1 MPLLKASDSS
11 AVDTAQIPTPRDLL
25 LEALHD
31 RSVDQRRRA
40 ARALA
45 GDPETA
51 FVLAA
56 CLRGEPDAGVR
67 DALFAGLIKVGGAEA
82 AEMIGRMLG
91 SEDANLRMGA
101 VEALKLLDE
110 DAIPVIDRLL
120 GDPDPD
126 SRILAVEVIRAWSRG
141 LATSRLRRVIETD
154 AHVNVCAAAVDVAAE
169 IGTAGLVASL
179 GSLRRRFAEDPF
191 LMFAVDVAC
200 PDAAASDRA
209 V

>member
-1 MPLLKASDSS
+1 MPLRKVAAPRPVVSS
-11 AVDTAQIPTPRDLL
+11 ETAMPREVL
-25 LEALHD
+25 LEALHN

-56 CLRGEPDAGVR
+56 CLPGEADPGVR
-67 DALFAGLIKVGGAEA
+67 DALFAGLIQVGGAEA
-82 AEMIGRMLG
+82 AEMIGRLLG
-91 SEDANLRMGA
+91 SEDVNLRMGA

-126 SRILAVEVIRAWSRG
+126 SRILAVEVTRAWSRG
-141 LATSRLRRVIETD
+141 MAVSRLRRVIETD

-169 IGTAGLVASL
+169 LGTADLVVSLAGL
-179 GSLRRRFAEDPF
+179 RKRFAEDPF

-200 PDAAASDRA
+200 PEAAACDGVA
-209 V
+209 